1 MDSDPNSA
9 KLRRVWDVGRPS
21 RLPACRENSRR
32 DACSTPLNLAPLAS
46 APVLPPN
53 QASPPNPARPAGFT
67 LIEML
72 VALAVAM
79 LLLVL
84 VASIT
89 SSSLSMNT
97 LIHGRL
103 LAQQDTKVALDFLE
117 RDFDALTP
125 AEKSRT
131 TLSIVQET
139 VAGPGGPSEVSSFWI
154 MLLSRPVGSSYQGQI
169 RAVSYR
175 LLYIDPMAP
184 GGARKRLTLYRT
196 ELPKALSG
204 NATAFL
210 DVADLHT
217 NFWKDYWAIHAADN
231 GGKTL
236 LDDCLV
242 ENIVDIKIA
251 LNYLTAAGI
260 PASVT
265 LTAGAAVNW
274 TSNGFEGASLATP
287 NTPVSIT
294 LILTSLRPMGTKLYE
309 SGAMTLAAAIQQQ
322 GVVLSRT
329 FPIYP
334 SRLN

>member
-1 MDSDPNSA
+1 MA
-9 KLRRVWDVGRPS
+9 TG
-21 RLPACRENSRR
+21 C
-32 DACSTPLNLAPLAS
+32 LNLVPLAS

-53 QASPPNPARPAGFT
+53 QASPPNPARPDGFT

-117 RDFDALTP
+117 RDFDSLAP
-125 AEKSRT
+125 AEKSRA

-236 LDDCLV
+236 LDDYLV
-242 ENIVDIKIA
+242 ENIVDIKVA
-251 LNYLTAAGI
+251 LNYLTAAGT

-265 LTAGAAVNW
+265 LPAGAAVNW

-309 SGAMTLAAAIQQQ
+309 SGAMTLSNAIQQQ

-334 SRLN
+334 SQLN

>member
-1 MDSDPNSA
+1 MDPDPNIA
-9 KLRRVWDVGRPS
+9 KAGPEGAAS
-21 RLPACRENSRR
+21 Q
-32 DACSTPLNLAPLAS
+32 TGLNLAPLVS
-46 APVLPPN
+46 APALPPN
-53 QASPPNPARPAGFT
+53 RATATNPACPAGFT

-117 RDFDALTP
+117 RDFDALSP
-125 AEKSRT
+125 AETSRT
-131 TLSIVQET
+131 TLSIVQES
-139 VAGPGGPSEVSSFWI
+139 VDGPGGAKEISSFWI
-154 MLLSRPVGSSYQGQI
+154 MLLSRPVGSSYPGQI

-175 LLYIDPMAP
+175 LLYTDPMVP
-184 GGARKRLTLYRT
+184 GGAHKRLALYRT

-217 NFWKDYWAIHAADN
+217 NFWKDYWAILAADN
-231 GGKTL
+231 SGKTL
-236 LDDCLV
+236 LEDYLV
-242 ENIVDIKIA
+242 ENIVDIKA
-251 LNYLTAAGI
+251 TLNYLTAAGS
-260 PASVT
+260 PASAT
-265 LTAGAAVNW
+265 IPAGAAVSW
-274 TSNGFEGASLATP
+274 TSNGFEGASLTTP

-294 LILTSLRPMGTKLYE
+294 LTITSLRPLGTKLYE
-309 SGAMTLAAAIQQQ
+309 SGAMTLATAIQQQ

-334 SRLN
+334 GQIN

>member
-1 MDSDPNSA
+1 MMDPDPNIA
-9 KLRRVWDVGRPS
+9 KAGPEGAES
-21 RLPACRENSRR
+21 Q
-32 DACSTPLNLAPLAS
+32 TGLNLVPLVS

-53 QASPPNPARPAGFT
+53 RATAPNPACPAGFT

-79 LLLVL
+79 ILVVV

-89 SSSLSMNT
+89 SSTLSMNT

-117 RDFDALTP
+117 RDFDALAP

-139 VAGPGGPSEVSSFWI
+139 VDGPGGANEISSFWI
-154 MLLSRPVGSSYQGQI
+154 MLLSRPVGSSSQGQI
-169 RAVSYR
+169 RTVSYR
-175 LLYIDPMAP
+175 LLYIDPMVP
-184 GGARKRLTLYRT
+184 GGAHKRLALYRT

-204 NATAFL
+204 NATGFL

-217 NFWKDYWAIHAADN
+217 NFWKDYWATLAADN

-236 LDDCLV
+236 LEDYLV
-242 ENIVDIKIA
+242 ENIVDIKVT
-251 LNYLTAAGI
+251 LNYLAKDGS
-260 PASVT
+260 PGSVT
-265 LTAGAAVNW
+265 LPAGAAVSW
-274 TSNGFEGASLATP
+274 TSNGFEGASLTTP
-287 NTPVSIT
+287 NTPVSVT
-294 LILTSLRPMGTKLYE
+294 LILTSLRPLGTKLYE
-309 SGAMTLAAAIQQQ
+309 SGAIKLDTAIQKQ

-334 SRLN
+334 SQIN